1 MDMSFIWAISALKF
15 YGVMGVKGVTTG
27 QCTINFLEKVCEWRN
42 KNTKLSKKRFVFIW
56 DNASVNVWSDVSDF
70 ISRSG
75 LRLLTI
81 PPYMPAMNPAEKV
94 ISWIKSKLK
103 LMQWEN
109 K

>member
-1 MDMSFIWAISALKF
+1 MSEI
-15 YGVMGVKGVTTG
+15 GVSTG

-81 PPYMPAMNPAEKV
+81 SSYMQVMNPAEK
-94 ISWIKSKLK
+94 
-103 LMQWEN
+103 
-109 K
+109 